1 MYLGIDLGTSNSAVV
16 GNQGGQLRLFKT
28 ADGRDV
34 LPSVLYIDR
43 RGARYVGSRAYEQL
57 QLAPQNCGQGFKR
70 LMGTD
75 SRLTIAGQTLTP
87 EECSAE
93 VIRALLTQVRAAV
106 GDIDIRGTV
115 ITIPAAFNQMQS
127 EATIRA
133 AAAAGL
139 EQVGLIQEPVAA
151 GMAALEGRSRRDGR
165 FLVYD
170 LGGGTFDVALVQA
183 TGGEVTVLAHE
194 GINMLGGRDFDRVIL
209 DSIVRPWLVEHYRLP
224 PNPESDP
231 AYKRLLAIARYRSEQ
246 AKIELSDRDAATVF
260 VSDEDARAEDLN
272 GEPIY
277 VDVTVTRSQLDGLIS
292 DYIDD
297 SIAQCRKLLEREQL
311 SHEDIDRIVLI
322 GGPSKMPIVR
332 QRVPAALGI
341 PADLETDPMTA
352 VARGAAIF
360 AESRNWEGARSSR
373 KSAREKRQATNLD
386 LSVAYSARVTE
397 ERGRIRVAI
406 GPDAAREQL
415 RLRITGSGGH
425 DSGEIPLNGNHDE
438 TIALPTV
445 GPHIFDVV
453 VRGAS
458 GAEVYRETVT
468 ITRVH
473 ATTAAARATSTVS
486 VKIRTGPTTAPV
498 NRLSPIVT
506 KGMELPAKG
515 TAQFRTARNLE
526 GGKEGHV
533 DIELFN
539 QAEGVED
546 PELNLMIGAFRID
559 GNDLDVGQIAPS
571 GTPLD
576 IHWTMDDNGL
586 MRCDV
591 ELPDLGIRLQ
601 QHSYYVPQ
609 AGHQVF
615 DGPEGGEIAN
625 AAIERTAAL
634 IKSTRTALGD
644 AAATDLA
651 RLDRRLDRQRDLM
664 NGSSDAEA
672 RRAVVEE
679 ARLIA
684 QEVARLRSQPIHRK
698 TALLAEI
705 DELEERIAD
714 SAEHCEA
721 EELER
726 AQVLSQN
733 AKNAV
738 ALENWDRARELIEAL
753 RAISRQALFNDPAWW
768 IYWLD
773 RFTKERFAAVDKAL
787 HDRLCR
793 DAARAVDE
801 GDFDAIKRVTVAMMD
816 NRVSSATGTQDVA
829 MLAHLLGR

>member
-16 GNQGGQLRLFKT
+16 GNQEGQLKLFKT
-28 ADGRDV
+28 SDGRDV
-34 LPSVLYIDR
+34 LPSVLYVDR

-75 SRLTIAGQTLTP
+75 SRLTIAGQAMPP

-93 VIRALLTQVRAAV
+93 VIRALLSQVRAAV
-106 GDIDIRGTV
+106 GDADIRGTV

-133 AAAAGL
+133 ATAAGL

-151 GMAALEGRSRRDGR
+151 GMAALEGRARRDGR

-209 DSIVRPWLVEHYRLP
+209 DSIVRPWLVQHYRLP

-246 AKIELSDRDAATVF
+246 AKIELSDRDEATVF
-260 VSDEDARAEDLN
+260 VSDEDARAEDLD

-277 VDVTVTRSQLDGLIS
+277 IDVTVTRPQLEALIS

-297 SIAQCRKLLEREQL
+297 SIVQCRKLLEREKL

-322 GGPSKMPIVR
+322 GGPSKMPIIR

-341 PADLETDPMTA
+341 PADLDTDPMTA

-360 AESRNWEGARSSR
+360 AESRNWQGTRSSR
-373 KSAREKRQATNLD
+373 KSARERRQATKVELT
-386 LSVAYSARVTE
+386 VTYSARVTE
-397 ERGRIRVAI
+397 ERGRIRIAI
-406 GPDAAREQL
+406 GPDVAAKDL

-425 DSGEIPLNGNHDE
+425 DSGEIPLAGNHDE
-438 TIALPTV
+438 LVVLPTV
-445 GPHIFDVV
+445 GQHSFDVL
-453 VRGAS
+453 VRDAG
-458 GAEVYRETVT
+458 GVEVYREAIA

-473 ATTAAARATSTVS
+473 ATTAAAKATSTVA
-486 VKIRTGPTTAPV
+486 VKIVSGPATARV
-498 NRLSPIVT
+498 NRLSPIV
-506 KGMELPAKG
+506 KRERELPAKG
-515 TAQFRTARNLE
+515 TAQFRTTRALE

-539 QAEGVED
+539 QVEGVED

-559 GNDLDVGQIAPS
+559 GSDLEIGQIAPS

-591 ELPDLGIRLQ
+591 ELPDVGIRLQ

-609 AGHQVF
+609 VGHQIF
-615 DGPEGGEIAN
+615 DGEEGGAIAN
-625 AAIERTAAL
+625 AAVERTAEL
-634 IKSTRTALGD
+634 IESTKVALGD

-651 RLDRRLDRQRDLM
+651 RLERRLDRQRDLM

-684 QEVARLRSQPIHRK
+684 QEVARLRAQPKHRK
-698 TALLAEI
+698 AALLAEI
-705 DELEERIAD
+705 DDLEERIAD
-714 SAEHCEA
+714 SAEHCEP

-726 AQVLSQN
+726 AQTLSQN
-733 AKNAV
+733 AKDAV
-738 ALENWDRARELIEAL
+738 ARENWDRARDLIEAL

-773 RFTKERFAAVDKAL
+773 RFSNERFAAIDKGL
-787 HDRLCR
+787 HDRLSK
-793 DAARAVDE
+793 DAARAVSD
-801 GDFDAIKRVTVAMMD
+801 GDFDGIKRVTLALME

-829 MLAHLLGR
+829 ILAHLAGR

>member
-16 GNQGGQLRLFKT
+16 GNHAGELRLFKT

-57 QLAPQNCGQGFKR
+57 QLAPQNCAQGFKR

-75 SRLTIAGQTLTP
+75 SRLTVAGQALAP
-87 EECSAE
+87 DECSAE
-93 VIRALLTQVRAAV
+93 VIRALLSQVRAAA
-106 GDIDIRGTV
+106 GDADIRGTV

-151 GMAALEGRSRRDGR
+151 GLAALEGRSRRDGR

-209 DSIVRPWLVEHYRLP
+209 DSVVRPWLLSNYRLP
-224 PNPESDP
+224 NNLDGDP
-231 AYKRLLAIARYRSEQ
+231 TFKRLLAIARLRSEQ
-246 AKIELSDRDAATVF
+246 AKIELSNREEATVF
-260 VSDEDARAEDLN
+260 VSDEDARAEDLD
-272 GEPIY
+272 GKPIY
-277 VDVTVTRSQLDGLIS
+277 VDVNVTRNQLEQLIS

-360 AESRNWEGARSSR
+360 AESRNWQGSRSTR
-373 KSAREKRQATNLD
+373 KSTREKRQASKID
-386 LSVAYSARVTE
+386 LTVTYSARVTD
-397 ERGRIRVAI
+397 ERGRIRITVGA
-406 GPDAAREQL
+406 DAAKQL
-415 RLRITGSGGH
+415 LRVRITGSGGH
-425 DSGEIPLNGNHDE
+425 DSGDVQLLSNHDE
-438 TIALPTV
+438 IVVLPSV
-445 GPHIFDVV
+445 GQHDFDVV
-453 VRGAS
+453 VTDSNGT
-458 GAEVYRETVT
+458 EVYREAVS
-468 ITRVH
+468 ITRSH
-473 ATTAAARATSTVS
+473 ATTAAAKATSTVS
-486 VKIRTGPTTAPV
+486 VKIVSGPVSART
-498 NRLSPIVT
+498 NRLSPIIM
-506 KGMELPAKG
+506 KGKELPAKG
-515 TAQFRTARNLE
+515 TAPFRTTRALE

-546 PELNLMIGAFRID
+546 PDLNLLIGAFRID
-559 GNDLDVGQIAPS
+559 GNDLEVGQSAPA

-576 IHWTMDDNGL
+576 VHWTMDDNGL
-586 MRCDV
+586 LRCEV

-609 AGHQVF
+609 VGHQIF
-615 DGPEGGEIAN
+615 DGEEGAAIAN
-625 AAIERTAAL
+625 AAIERTATL
-634 IKSTRTALGD
+634 ITATRNALGE
-644 AAATDLA
+644 AASADLA
-651 RLDRRLDRQRDLM
+651 RLDRRLERQRDLVK
-664 NGSSDAEA
+664 GSSDAEA

-684 QEVARLRSQPIHRK
+684 QEVARLRANPIHRRA
-698 TALLAEI
+698 ALLAEI
-705 DELEERIAD
+705 DELEEQIAD

-721 EELER
+721 QELER

-733 AKNAV
+733 AKEAV
-738 ALENWDRARELIEAL
+738 SRENWDRARELIEAL

-768 IYWLD
+768 IFWMD
-773 RFTKERFAAVDKAL
+773 RFAKERFAAIDKVL
-787 HDRLCR
+787 HDRLTK
-793 DAARAVDE
+793 DAEKAVAE
-801 GDFDAIKRVTVAMMD
+801 GDFDAIKRITVAMMD
-816 NRVSSATGTQDVA
+816 NRISSSTNNQDVA
-829 MLAHLLGR
+829 VLAHLAGR